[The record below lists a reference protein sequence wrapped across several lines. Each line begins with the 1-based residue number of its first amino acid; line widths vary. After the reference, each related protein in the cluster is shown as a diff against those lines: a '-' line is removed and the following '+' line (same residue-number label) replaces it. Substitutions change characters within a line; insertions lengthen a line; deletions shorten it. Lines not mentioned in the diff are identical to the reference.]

1 MTLNLEQLA
10 FEHGN
15 NSQLKSKRDVTDC
28 YDFEPIVSPQQVS
41 GEELLV
47 IALMA
52 QWYFHLIQASN
63 VVSAFVHML
72 PSVNLFYN
80 TTP

>member
-28 YDFEPIVSPQQVS
+28 YEFEPIVSPQQVS
-41 GEELLV
+41 QSLAV
-47 IALMA
+47 MA
-52 QWYFHLIQASN
+52 QQNVHLI
-63 VVSAFVHML
+63 HI
-72 PSVNLFYN
+72 
-80 TTP
+80 